1 VARRLHGGD
10 ECLILVDD
18 PAAREF
24 RGLVV
29 FCIVDLA
36 AWCIGHD
43 SSLPWCVDRRS
54 VEATPCADRARSFD
68 AGVQPFKAL
77 RSRDLRNVF
86 KRLPAMV
93 ASQQNHAISETV
105 IAAQSTR
112 YAMVIVD
119 SSWREIGSATALTD
133 ATATTPRLQP
143 RLV

>member
-24 RGLVV
+24 RGLVI

-43 SSLPWCVDRRS
+43 SSLPWRVDRRS

-77 RSRDLRNVF
+77 RSRDLSHVLS
-86 KRLPAMV
+86 RLRAMTSS
-93 ASQQNHAISETV
+93 AHRKAIIEIA
-105 IAAQSTR
+105 IAAQSMSK
-112 YAMVIVD
+112 AVVIFCV
-119 SSWREIGSATALTD
+119 SGIEFRRTHGTTTASAI
-133 ATATTPRLQP
+133 PSF
-143 RLV
+143 